1 MLTRTVISPSTVEKI
16 RMDPATGKYMV
27 HLLQNNGLLFLNRDE
42 RDVLQRN
49 LPMVIWKRLEKAL
62 SDGLIAWSPWIPDS
76 EITRPEVA
84 LSETGTDSPA
94 GAISTPVEDY
104 ADAAPVA
111 RRLRLKSGQEK
122 CRNREDFWLWQME
135 PIVASLPLRH
145 RRVDVIDPYLFHHLH
160 NAEQDAKGTPTVSD
174 LGLIWLFRQLR
185 GTTNTS
191 SSMIVNLYVM
201 ETSKRNSPCIDLARI
216 NELCRLYLSST
227 TNDSFGIRV
236 HVIRHRNSNKTPTD
250 LRDATHG
257 RRIFFNESRMFVL
270 DKGLED
276 LSKIHRGGYVGD
288 RIGST
293 LTYLPMASDHY
304 KNEFVG
310 VIRNNYADLLWKD
323 RPEYIISI

>member
-111 RRLRLKSGQEK
+111 RRIRVRSGAEA
-122 CRNREDFWLWQME
+122 CRNREEYWKLVVE
-135 PIVASLPLRH
+135 PIVSSLPLRD
-145 RRVDVIDPYLFHHLH
+145 RRVVMNDPYLFDHIHK
-160 NAEQDAKGTPTVSD
+160 ADIAAKGAPILSD
-174 LGLIWLFRQLR
+174 LGLIWLLR
-185 GTTNTS
+185 E
-191 SSMIVNLYVM
+191 L
-201 ETSKRNSPCIDLARI
+201 RNSTKTGSPIKVDLYTIEDSDNNNGCIDLERI
-216 NELCRLYLSST
+216 NQLCEQYLAPIR
-227 TNDSFGIRV
+227 NESFHICV
-236 HVIRHRNSNKTPTD
+236 HVIRYWKQRNKVID
-250 LRDATHG
+250 LRDEYH
-257 RRIFFNESRMFVL
+257 RRTIFFNEKRMLIL
-270 DKGLED
+270 DKGFED
-276 LSKIHRGGYVGD
+276 LTVLFRGNDTPKSRVD
-288 RIGST
+288 RETI
-293 LTYLPMASDHY
+293 YLPQASRLY
-304 KNEFVG
+304 QEFMR
-310 VIRNNYADLLWKD
+310 VICDKYYDLLWKD
-323 RPEYIISI
+323 RPEYIITL